1 MRRIGLL
8 LTTMVLALLLA
19 SGAALLNAGTP
30 NTALAQTPPESFV
43 PGEVLVKFEPGTS
56 GQQVAEAHRRN
67 GGQVQQTIPNIGVQV
82 VSVPTSREQSSVAAY
97 ERNPNVLFAEVN
109 GFYQATTTNDPRVGK
124 QWQYNNTGQTSGSSD
139 ADIDAFEAWQV
150 THGSNTVAISVLDTG
165 IDQSHEDL
173 KAKITKNRNFTNSS
187 TVDDK
192 YGHGTHVAGSTAAI
206 TNNGKGVAGTCPNCV
221 LYNAKVL
228 GDNGSGAWSWIAN
241 GITWSANNG
250 AKVINMSLGG
260 SSGSD
265 TLALAVEDAWSKGVI
280 LVAAAGNDGVSD
292 PHYPAYYEKVI
303 AVGATDHN
311 DAKASFSNY
320 GDWVDVG
327 APGKSILSTAPDHSN
342 KIWGRGVKY
351 GTISGT
357 SMATPHVAG
366 EAGLIWS
373 KGDLCTT
380 PPANTCV
387 RERVETKVDATSP
400 DANYW
405 ANGNGR
411 INAYGGV
418 TP

>member
-1 MRRIGLL
+1 MRRMALL
-8 LTTMVLALLLA
+8 LTTIALALLLS
-19 SGAALLNAGTP
+19 SGVALLNVGADDS
-30 NTALAQTPPESFV
+30 ALAQTPPEGFV

-67 GGQVQQTIPNIGVQV
+67 GGQVEQTIPNIRVQV
-82 VSVPTSREQSSVAAY
+82 VRVPVGQEQSSVAAY

-109 GFYQATTTNDPRVGK
+109 GLYRATNHGSNDPRVGN
-124 QWQYNNTGQTSGSSD
+124 QWQYDNDGQTGGTND
-139 ADIDAFEAWQV
+139 ADIDAFEAWHV
-150 THGSNTVAISVLDTG
+150 TDGSNTVAISVLDTG

-173 KAKITKNRNFTNSS
+173 KAKILKNRNFTTST

-192 YGHGTHVAGSTAAI
+192 YGHGTHVAGSAAAI

-228 GDNGSGAWSWIAN
+228 GDNGGGAWSWIAN

-250 AKVINMSLGG
+250 AEVINMSLGG
-260 SSGSD
+260 SSGSN
-265 TLALAVEDAWSKGVI
+265 TLALAVNDAWNKGVV
-280 LVAAAGNDGVSD
+280 LVAAAGNSGVSD
-292 PHYPAYYEKVI
+292 PLYPAYYEKVI
-303 AVGATDHN
+303 AVAATDHN

-320 GDWVDVG
+320 GTWVDVA

-351 GTISGT
+351 GTIGGT

-373 KGDLCTT
+373 SSYGTG
-380 PPANTCV
+380 NQSV
-387 RERVETKVDATSP
+387 RDRIEGTADATSEGTT
-400 DANYW
+400 YW
-405 ANGNGR
+405 ASGR
-411 INAYGGV
+411 INANSAVV